1 MVQVTRSVI
10 RDVDL
15 LHGRTALGTWEGL
28 SLHRSALEK
37 AGAGR
42 TDEVQHRNPS
52 EEKSDDGDGDDECD
66 GRVGHGNSNLEW

>member
-1 MVQVTRSVI
+1 VVQVTRSVI

-28 SLHRSALEK
+28 SLHGSALEK